1 MRRLVTSEGDLLA
14 TQSNIASTYEA
25 LGQPERALALR
36 RENYTKRRVLAPE
49 HPHTCIA
56 AMNLANSLIILDLF
70 ADATA
75 LVNET
80 LPIARRVCGDAHD
93 ITLGHRFALSRS
105 IVLNPDATQE
115 DLSGAKE
122 ELEGLLRTTRR
133 VFGNSHPRVELV
145 RNLLEL
151 ANDRLSS

>member
-1 MRRLVTSEGDLLA
+1 MDT
-14 TQSNIASTYEA
+14 I
-25 LGQPERALALR
+25 
-36 RENYTKRRVLAPE
+36 
-49 HPHTCIA
+49 
-56 AMNLANSLIILDLF
+56 NLASSLIDDGHF
-70 ADATA
+70 AEARK
-75 LVNET
+75 LINET

-115 DLSGAKE
+115 DLRGAKE

-151 ANDRLSS
+151 ANDRLSTDFR

>member
-1 MRRLVTSEGDLLA
+1 MRCT
-14 TQSNIASTYEA
+14 
-25 LGQPERALALR
+25 
-36 RENYTKRRVLAPE
+36 
-49 HPHTCIA
+49 
-56 AMNLANSLIILDLF
+56 
-70 ADATA
+70 
-75 LVNET
+75 
-80 LPIARRVCGDAHD
+80 
-93 ITLGHRFALSRS
+93 RS

-115 DLSGAKE
+115 DLRGAKE